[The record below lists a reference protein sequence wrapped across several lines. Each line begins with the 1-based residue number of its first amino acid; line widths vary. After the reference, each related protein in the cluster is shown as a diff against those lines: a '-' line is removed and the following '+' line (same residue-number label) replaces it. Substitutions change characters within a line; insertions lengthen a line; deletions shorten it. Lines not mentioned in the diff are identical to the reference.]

1 MSIAAAR
8 AHDEAWTHVG
18 EGCVSKMEM
27 RIRVKTMKA
36 PTMKTYSLSIL
47 STCRD
52 TRVVVID
59 LAYDSG
65 LSTPPFLLARIQSVD
80 DYSDGIANKREGS
93 PQSQP
98 LEQQLARSAEV
109 KESIIVLKRSLLF
122 RQRFTTRA

>member
-1 MSIAAAR
+1 M
-8 AHDEAWTHVG
+8 
-18 EGCVSKMEM
+18 
-27 RIRVKTMKA
+27 
-36 PTMKTYSLSIL
+36 
-47 STCRD
+47 
-52 TRVVVID
+52 ID